1 MTTDRYHR
9 QMLLP
14 GIGPEGQARLRASH
28 ALIVGCGA
36 LGSVLADTLGRAGVG
51 TLTIV
56 DRDVVEL
63 TNLQRQVLFDEADV
77 AAGMPKAEAAR
88 RALQRINREV
98 TVNAVVAHFDH
109 RTGPAL
115 VADADLILDG
125 LDNFETRYLLND
137 LAVRDARPYVYGG
150 AVATGGMT
158 MTILPHRAH
167 ARTGADAARPSSVA
181 WTDEQC
187 TPCLR
192 CIFPDAPP
200 AGTGPTCDTAG
211 VLAPIVSIVASLQA
225 AEALKLLAGH
235 PEAINRQLRSIDIWR
250 NDFRG
255 FDVAGARRDDAC
267 PCCGQG
273 HFSALDGADAAVA
286 TALCGRR
293 TMQLTPPATDRVLD
307 LAAIAERLAPFGAF
321 TATPFLLRGA
331 FRDERTDDDDGAI
344 ELTLFPDG
352 RALFH
357 GITRPEH
364 ARALYARYLGG

>member
-1 MTTDRYHR
+1 MSDRYHR

-14 GIGPEGQARLRASH
+14 GIGQDGQARIRSAH
-28 ALIVGCGA
+28 VLIVGCGA

-56 DRDVVEL
+56 DRDIVEA
-63 TNLQRQVLFDEADV
+63 TNLQRQVLFDETDV
-77 AAGMPKAEAAR
+77 AEGMPKAEAAR
-88 RALQRINREV
+88 RALARINGDV
-98 TVNAVVAHFDH
+98 TVHPVVAHFDH
-109 RTGPAL
+109 RLGPAL
-115 VADADLILDG
+115 VAEADVIVDG

-137 LAVRDARPYVYGG
+137 LAVRHARPYIYGG

-158 MTILPHRAH
+158 MTILPSARH
-167 ARTGADAARPSSVA
+167 AQTGPGAARPSQVA
-181 WTDEQC
+181 WTDDES

-211 VLAPIVSIVASLQA
+211 VLAPIVSVIASLQA
-225 AEALKLLAGH
+225 AETLKLLAGH
-235 PEAINRQLRSIDIWR
+235 PGAINRQLRSIDVWR
-250 NDFRG
+250 NEFRG
-255 FDVAGARRDDAC
+255 FEVAGARRDDQC

-273 HFSALDGADAAVA
+273 HFATLDGRDAAVA

-293 TMQLTPPATDRVLD
+293 TIQLTPAGTEHQLD
-307 LAAIAERLAPFGAF
+307 LAMMAQRLAPAGTFE
-321 TATPFLLRGA
+321 ATPFLLRGA
-331 FRDERTDDDDGAI
+331 FRDELDDEGETPV

-357 GITRPEH
+357 GVTRPDH
-364 ARALYARYLGG
+364 ARSLYARYLGG